1 MGDPAF
7 PQRFAA
13 AGRPG
18 AYLRIIREG
27 ELGAG
32 DPVRVVHR
40 PNHGVTVGD
49 VAEIY
54 HHNHAGVARL
64 LTAPELAA
72 GWREWAKKVGRHR

>member
-49 VAEIY
+49 VAKIY
-54 HHNHAGVARL
+54 HHNHADAARL